1 MIFKNKKEPAIY
13 IRFCNKVVMYIG
25 ETQDWRMG
33 RPFRSGDDP
42 KYRDKQLMEKLNKLK
57 PKSIKTIKNYK
68 GQMVDIIED
77 FDPYKYSIGNFDE
90 IRILKAPSN
99 SKRRRYWEA
108 VLVTKYKPITQ
119 TNTLNQYY
127 TIANKWENYNPKKVN
142 DSLTKN
148 VELFSKENNKK
159 LRRSCMYQIIE
170 GYNTLKQLNKFVGE
184 NKWLR

>member
-1 MIFKNKKEPAIY
+1 MLFKNKKEPAIY

-33 RPFRSGDDP
+33 RPFRDGDDP
-42 KYRDKQLMEKLNKLK
+42 KYKDKQLMEKLNKLK

-148 VELFSKENNKK
+148 VEIFTEENNKK

-184 NKWLR
+184 NK